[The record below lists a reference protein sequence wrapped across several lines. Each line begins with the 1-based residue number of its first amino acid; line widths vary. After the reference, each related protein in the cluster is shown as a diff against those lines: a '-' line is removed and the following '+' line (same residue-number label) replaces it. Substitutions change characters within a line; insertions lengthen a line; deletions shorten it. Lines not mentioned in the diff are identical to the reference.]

1 MRLRHGW
8 VQYKVTRALIEVVI
22 DVDSGH
28 TRATFQS
35 LVWLKAFTRSLLFID
50 LIPHLAKEFGHLI
63 HDLTPEGV
71 WRRRETLGTSP
82 VGFGADPLLT
92 GDGDVWCMYSPL
104 CGVGPWSVF
113 SEWSLQRRRCTQDYG
128 IRLPFSPCLEN
139 SPNLLELVLCTSL
152 IDPRHSPHLLPPVTL
167 SHSANKGVQI

>member
-22 DVDSGH
+22 GVGSGH

-50 LIPHLAKEFGHLI
+50 LIPRLAKEFGHLI

-113 SEWSLQRRRCTQDYG
+113 RMESAEKTLHTGLWDQASLLS
-128 IRLPFSPCLEN
+128 LPR
-139 SPNLLELVLCTSL
+139 ELPEPS
-152 IDPRHSPHLLPPVTL
+152 
-167 SHSANKGVQI
+167 